1 MEHWANFG
9 TAVVALLAAVLGLGQ
24 YWRSRREKQE
34 VIGRAFAEVLRG
46 LSAES
51 PVERVASA
59 ALTRRFFDPKSEF
72 GLRGLPYAS
81 HAVRVISALL
91 RSEPTGPTQKLLA
104 DGLREAPSL
113 AYADLQRANLQNCY
127 WGAARD
133 APPVDATGADFFG
146 ADLSAASL
154 RRAILRRAKFRN
166 AVLRDTGL
174 EDADCTEAD
183 FRGADLC
190 DASFSGAKL
199 LDAKFEDS
207 RHVPPIIEAGLT
219 AGVFTSSEPI
229 ARPAAAPQNQRS
241 ATRVFISAPSSLT
254 AADNS
259 ALQQVVLGVSQAGA
273 EVVRHLPADY
283 GVSSPLS
290 DVARKIRDSDG
301 VVIFGPPQFRV
312 TTEKDAV
319 SQNNPEVR
327 MLSTPWN
334 QLEAGIAYAM
344 EKPLLIMLQGAHGG
358 VFDIPGNPNAIT
370 VIDVQGPDALIEI
383 CSKAA
388 NWAHLLSRTSST
400 VAR

>member
-46 LSAES
+46 LGSES

-81 HAVRVISALL
+81 HAVRVISAVL

-166 AVLRDTGL
+166 AVLRDTVL
-174 EDADCTEAD
+174 EDADCTEAH

-190 DASFSGAKL
+190 DASFSGAEL
-199 LDAKFEDS
+199 FGAKFEDS
-207 RHVPPIIEAGLT
+207 RHVPPIIDSRPDRRRLHKQRADSP
-219 AGVFTSSEPI
+219 TS
-229 ARPAAAPQNQRS
+229 RRPQNQPS

-273 EVVRHLPADY
+273 EVVRHLP
-283 GVSSPLS
+283 P
-290 DVARKIRDSDG
+290 
-301 VVIFGPPQFRV
+301 
-312 TTEKDAV
+312 
-319 SQNNPEVR
+319 
-327 MLSTPWN
+327 
-334 QLEAGIAYAM
+334 
-344 EKPLLIMLQGAHGG
+344 
-358 VFDIPGNPNAIT
+358 IT
-370 VIDVQGPDALIEI
+370 G
-383 CSKAA
+383 
-388 NWAHLLSRTSST
+388 
-400 VAR
+400 